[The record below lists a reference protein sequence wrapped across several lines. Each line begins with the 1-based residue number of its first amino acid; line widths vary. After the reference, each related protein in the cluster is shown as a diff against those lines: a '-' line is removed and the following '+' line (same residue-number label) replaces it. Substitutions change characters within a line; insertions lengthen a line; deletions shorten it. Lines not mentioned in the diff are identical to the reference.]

1 MVLTWKTSPAT
12 RSGSESLIF
21 RLFLF
26 SLFQLYLPHVFRP
39 VSPPDN
45 ASIVTLAACVT
56 HYWRA
61 AADGVAQLGRGNSS
75 SSSCSPQ
82 FSLFTFL
89 AAAASSNFYRH
100 IRWRLFTSSSP
111 KDPEN
116 QLPSISKHWGGWA
129 GEGAG
134 WPVARADEGTVCEML
149 QIQNPAEAEMGKTGC
164 KWKDDGIMK
173 WEMERVK
180 EKKIRVHL
188 EMKEYVKSGIVINL
202 ESPGYP
208 PYQFRFLRYN

>member
-1 MVLTWKTSPAT
+1 MKVLTWKTSPAT

-26 SLFQLYLPHVFRP
+26 SLFLLYLPHVFRP

-111 KDPEN
+111 KGSRKPIAKYFKT
-116 QLPSISKHWGGWA
+116 LRWITWRGSRL
-129 GEGAG
+129 
-134 WPVARADEGTVCEML
+134 ARADEGAGCVKCCRFRTQQRQRWERKDTTEWL
-149 QIQNPAEAEMGKTGC
+149 KTGC
-164 KWKDDGIMK
+164 KWKDDAIMK
-173 WEMERVK
+173 GEMERIE
-180 EKKIRVHL
+180 EKKIHVHL
-188 EMKEYVKSGIVINL
+188 EMKAYVESGIVN
-202 ESPGYP
+202 
-208 PYQFRFLRYN
+208 